1 MALIKLKR
9 SSVAGKVPATTDLAL
24 GELAVNTVDGKI
36 YFKKN
41 NGTDSIVEVA
51 STIAPTFNGTVT
63 VDKLSVTSPGGEEGG
78 EINLAVAQ
86 TNTTLAGTNVVVDI
100 WQNRLRI
107 FEAGGSNRGVFID
120 LTAANT
126 GVGTNLLNS
135 QAILNANTATT
146 NLDLGTYNDFV
157 ITLSANTTFTLSNI
171 SKKIGYSGTIVLKQ
185 DSTGGRTITK
195 ATEMKTP
202 LGGASIV
209 QVTNANSLSVLSY
222 YVVDASTVL
231 INYIGNFA

>member
-41 NGTDSIVEVA
+41 NGTDAIVEVA
-51 STIAPTFNGTVT
+51 STVAPTFNGTVT
-63 VDKLSVTSPGGEEGG
+63 VDKLSVTSPGGDEGG
-78 EINLAVAQ
+78 EINLALAQ
-86 TNTTLAGTNVVVDI
+86 TNNLLNGSVAIDI
-100 WQNRLRI
+100 NQSQLRI
-107 FEAGGSNRGVFID
+107 FETGGSNRGVFIN
-120 LTAANT
+120 LANAAA
-126 GVGTNLLNS
+126 GVGTNLLNA
-135 QAILNANTATT
+135 QAILNANTSTT

-185 DSTGGRTITK
+185 DATGGRTITK

-209 QVTNANSLSVLSY
+209 QVTNANSLSILSY
-222 YVVDASTVL
+222 YVVDANTVL

>member
-63 VDKLSVTSPGGEEGG
+63 VDKLSVTSPGGDEGG
-78 EINLAVAQ
+78 EINLALAQ
-86 TNTTLAGTNVVVDI
+86 TNNLLNGSVAIDI
-100 WQNRLRI
+100 NQSQLRI
-107 FEAGGSNRGVFID
+107 FETGGSNRGVFIN
-120 LTAANT
+120 LANAAA
-126 GVGTNLLNS
+126 GVGTNLLNA
-135 QAILNANTATT
+135 QAILNANTSTT

-171 SKKIGYSGTIVLKQ
+171 NKKIGYSGTIVLKQ
-185 DSTGGRTITK
+185 DGTGGRTITK